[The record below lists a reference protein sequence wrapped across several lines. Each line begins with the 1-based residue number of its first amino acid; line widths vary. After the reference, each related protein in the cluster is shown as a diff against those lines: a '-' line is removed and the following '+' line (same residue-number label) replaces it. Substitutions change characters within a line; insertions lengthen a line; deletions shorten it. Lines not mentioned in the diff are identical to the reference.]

1 MSIEDC
7 DQRCEEYLARHENP
21 ELVRRLL
28 ALGAGRGPIVLCVPD
43 SLVPFG
49 GRDAG
54 AAGGTSAGH
63 EAGADVM
70 EEGMAAEASPT
81 VDCRAEELS
90 DEAGPSESVCKT
102 PACRLTCGLQHECPG
117 VNGIKTHLAAA
128 ALFFGKNEKVT
139 KMCADCRQA
148 RRAYEHR
155 AGGVLDQK
163 SAEKLQQSRDA
174 EHANARL
181 LGIVTYDER
190 ALQRMAEAFMH
201 GIAHLLQAGSPSF
214 CYGFAFCV
222 KSAAGIAASD
232 EEVNAEEWKES
243 LNTFQTNPNPLVR
256 VPDRFARKGWR
267 PVKHADVF
275 GTALTDPAVIE
286 RLLVTSILS
295 DVKIAERYLHVL
307 LDADKPGFR
316 GNLRKGGVGKMKGP
330 YLFGVSVLVI
340 PSGLTAMGL
349 EVRADHRDAFLAAC
363 TPDGGRRVGIGL
375 PPQQPPGPFPQKDAR
390 GGFVLGGPVMLD
402 ARGLLNHQLRPGLAA
417 PNQR

>member
-7 DQRCEEYLARHENP
+7 DQRCEEYLARHDNP
-21 ELVRRLL
+21 ELVRSLL
-28 ALGAGRGPIVLCVPD
+28 ALGAGGVPIVLCVPD

-54 AAGGTSAGH
+54 AAGGTRAGH

-70 EEGMAAEASPT
+70 EEGMATEASPT
-81 VDCRAEELS
+81 VDCRAEQPS

-102 PACRLTCGLQHECPG
+102 PACRLDCGLQHECPG
-117 VNGIKTHLAAA
+117 HGRRPHLAAA
-128 ALFFGKNEKVT
+128 ALFFGKNAKVKRT
-139 KMCADCRQA
+139 CADCRQA
-148 RRAYEHR
+148 RRASSHR
-155 AGGVLDQK
+155 AGGVLDQR
-163 SAEKLQQSRDA
+163 SAGRLQKSRDA
-174 EHANARL
+174 EHANARR

-201 GIAHLLQAGSPSF
+201 GIARHLRAGSRTF

-232 EEVNAEEWKES
+232 AEVNAEEWKES

-256 VPDRFARKGWR
+256 VPDRLSRRGWR

-275 GTALTDPAVIE
+275 DTAHADTAVIE

-295 DVKIAERYLHVL
+295 DVKFAERYLHVL
-307 LDADKPGFR
+307 LDADIPGFR

-349 EVRADHRDAFLAAC
+349 EVRADHRDAFLAAS

>member
-7 DQRCEEYLARHENP
+7 DQRCVEYLARHENQ

-28 ALGAGRGPIVLCVPD
+28 ALGAGGVPIVLCVPG

-63 EAGADVM
+63 EADADVM
-70 EEGMAAEASPT
+70 EEGMVTEASPT
-81 VDCRAEELS
+81 VDYRAEQLPAK
-90 DEAGPSESVCKT
+90 AGPSESVCKN
-102 PACRLTCGLQHECPG
+102 PACRLACGLQHECPG
-117 VNGIKTHLAAA
+117 PGRKPHLADAT
-128 ALFFGKNEKVT
+128 LFFGKNEKVW
-139 KMCADCRQA
+139 KVCADCRQA
-148 RRAYEHR
+148 NRAYKHQ
-155 AGGVLDQK
+155 AGGELDRQ
-163 SAEKLQQSRDA
+163 SAERLQKSRDA

-181 LGIVTYDER
+181 LGIATYDER
-190 ALQRMAEAFMH
+190 ALQCMAEAFMH
-201 GIAHLLQAGSPSF
+201 GIARLLRAGSRAF

-232 EEVNAEEWKES
+232 EEVDAEERKES

-256 VPDRFARKGWR
+256 VPDRLARQGWR

-275 GTALTDPAVIE
+275 GTSHADPAVIE

-330 YLFGVSVLVI
+330 YLFGVSVLVL

-375 PPQQPPGPFPQKDAR
+375 PPQQQPPGPFPQKDAR
-390 GGFVLGGPVMLD
+390 GGFVLGGPVMLN
-402 ARGLLNHQLRPGLAA
+402 ARGLSGSAQPALA
-417 PNQR
+417 PHS

>member
-1 MSIEDC
+1 
-7 DQRCEEYLARHENP
+7 
-21 ELVRRLL
+21 
-28 ALGAGRGPIVLCVPD
+28 
-43 SLVPFG
+43 
-49 GRDAG
+49 
-54 AAGGTSAGH
+54 
-63 EAGADVM
+63 M
-70 EEGMAAEASPT
+70 EEGMATEASPT
-81 VDCRAEELS
+81 VDCRAE
-90 DEAGPSESVCKT
+90 PVCKT
-102 PACRLTCGLQHECPG
+102 PACRLACGLQHECSG
-117 VNGIKTHLAAA
+117 VNGQKPHLAAA
-128 ALFFGKNEKVT
+128 ALFFGKNEKVK
-139 KMCADCRQA
+139 KMCADCREA
-148 RRAYEHR
+148 CRAYTHR
-155 AGGVLDQK
+155 AGGVLDRK
-163 SAEKLQQSRDA
+163 SAEKLQKSRDA
-174 EHANARL
+174 EHANARR

-201 GIAHLLQAGSPSF
+201 GIAHLLRAGSPSF
-214 CYGFAFCV
+214 CYAFAFCV

-349 EVRADHRDAFLAAC
+349 EVRADHRDAFLAAS